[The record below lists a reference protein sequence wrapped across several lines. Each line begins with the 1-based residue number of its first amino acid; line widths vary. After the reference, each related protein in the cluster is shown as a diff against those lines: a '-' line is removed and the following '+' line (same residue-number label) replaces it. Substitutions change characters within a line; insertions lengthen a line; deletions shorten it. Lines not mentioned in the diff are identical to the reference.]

1 MSEYSEKQLLMLS
14 NFVYLP
20 CSLNAGS
27 ISEIINMYRDENGV
41 FTEQSVAMAGA
52 GGGLKASDIK
62 ILFEEMDKE
71 SSINPSF
78 GKLSAVRKLN
88 GGYVKAIC
96 YADEKNENAV
106 VAFRGT
112 GGSTNAWVDNFEG
125 GYEEDSSMQ
134 KLAADFVRNE
144 CAIYS
149 DITVTGHSKGGN
161 MSQYVTVMCAQQVSR
176 CVSFDGQGFNQTFID
191 KNKSRIDIASPKIK
205 SISAYNDYV
214 NILLTCIAGSVVYA
228 ENDNSIA
235 NAHSSFSLLERNS
248 FDMNGNLISDK
259 KQSLVMKTLDK
270 LTDML
275 VQKIDK
281 YDNSQKSML
290 SYITGKT
297 IATALT
303 SEDELRI
310 SNTLGTVSGG
320 VTALMVKS
328 LADMGAFENSNITL
342 EVRELY
348 FDDAGIM
355 MIIDN
360 YEATKIS
367 LYKVKMHIEEVNERI
382 SKHIT
387 VRLYSERMLMKVC
400 GNLDTIINRIN
411 TLITALETIR
421 LRYVEKEKLLS
432 QSY

>member
-176 CVSFDGQGFNQTFID
+176 CVSFDGQGFNKTFID

-348 FDDAGIM
+348 FDDTGIM

-367 LYKVKMHIEEVNERI
+367 LYKIKTHIEEVNERI

-400 GNLDTIINRIN
+400 GDLDTIINRIN